1 MNAITFEWREA
12 GQVKTVTIRD
22 QQPSKHSGTVRFG
35 RDPVQCDV
43 VLTDPTVSGLH
54 IEIFFNAY
62 QQAFTLRNLRLT
74 NPPLVDGHAIT
85 QGEALLHSGSTI
97 YLGQQALNITTVSVA
112 PKPNAGVAPTIL
124 IPPQT
129 PVAVRQSSSGA
140 TAYGLQCPRCSH
152 ISAYERID
160 LGCQW
165 CGTSLAAAASVLM
178 IPNGN

>member
-1 MNAITFEWREA
+1 MNAITLEWREA
-12 GQVKTVTIRD
+12 GQIKTVTIRD
-22 QQPSKHSGTVRFG
+22 QQPSKHSGTMRFG

-43 VLTDPTVSGLH
+43 ILSDPTVSGLH
-54 IEIFFNAY
+54 VEIFFNAH
-62 QQAFTLRNLRLT
+62 QQAFALRNLRLT
-74 NPPLVDGHAIT
+74 NPPLVDGHPIT
-85 QGEALLHSGSTI
+85 QGEALLHPGSTI
-97 YLGQQALNITTVSVA
+97 YLGQQALNVTTVSVA
-112 PKPNAGVAPTIL
+112 AMPNRGIAPTIL

-129 PVAVRQSSSGA
+129 PVALRQSPPLAS
-140 TAYGLQCPRCSH
+140 AYGLQCPRCSH